1 MRIDL
6 ALVGFGSVARRFVR
20 LLREREDQLA
30 RECDLSTRIVGIAT
44 ERHGC
49 LVDPGGIDAVRAADL
64 TGAGKPLSDLGTGAD
79 TFAASALEVIART
92 PGDGR
97 AVMIET
103 TVLDIET
110 GEPAV
115 SHIRAAFDR
124 GLHVVTANKG
134 PIACA
139 YRDLRAAA
147 AWRGLE
153 FFFEGTVLDG
163 IPVFNLV
170 RETLPGV
177 RVIGFRGVVNTT
189 ANYALEAMEGG
200 EELAQAIADMQRA
213 GIAEAD
219 PSMDIDG
226 WDAAAKAAALV
237 NVLMEGDLRPSDVR
251 RTGIRGL
258 SAAQVRDARA
268 AGCRYKLV
276 SSAWMEGGAVRA
288 EVSPEPLPLEDP
300 LAQLRGL
307 DNALV
312 LKTDLLGEIVITER
326 DGGLTE
332 TAYALLT
339 DLVAVRRRLGSLPG
353 SPARRAP

>member
-1 MRIDL
+1 MQLDL
-6 ALVGFGSVARRFVR
+6 VLVGFGSVARRFVR
-20 LLREREDQLA
+20 LLREREASLTRDY
-30 RECDLSTRIVGIAT
+30 DLTTRIVAIAT
-44 ERHGC
+44 ARHGC
-49 LVDPGGIDAVRAADL
+49 LVDPSGIDAVRAADL
-64 TGAGKPLSDLGTGAD
+64 VAAGKPLSEVGTSAGTAAAD
-79 TFAASALEVIART
+79 TLEVIART
-92 PGDGR
+92 AGGG
-97 AVMIET
+97 ATVMIET

-110 GEPAV
+110 GEPAA
-115 SHIRAAFDR
+115 SHIRAAFEK
-124 GLHVVTANKG
+124 GQHVITANKG

-139 YRDLRAAA
+139 YREL
-147 AWRGLE
+147 RGLAARCGVE

-170 RETLPGV
+170 RETLPTV
-177 RVIGFRGVVNTT
+177 RVTGFRGVVNTT
-189 ANYALEAMEGG
+189 ANFALEAMEGG
-200 EELAQAIADMQRA
+200 QELAQAVADMQRQ

-237 NVLMEGDLRPSDVR
+237 NVLMDGDMRPTDVR

-258 SAAQVRDARA
+258 TAAQVRDARA
-268 AGCRYKLV
+268 AGRRYKLV
-276 SSAWMEGGAVRA
+276 SSAWTEGGVLRA
-288 EVSPEPLPLEDP
+288 EVTPEALPLEDS

-332 TAYALLT
+332 TAFALLT
-339 DLVAVRRRLGSLPG
+339 DLVAVRRRLGAPPG
-353 SPARRAP
+353 APARRTP

>member
-1 MRIDL
+1 MGIDL
-6 ALVGFGSVARRFVR
+6 VLVGFGSVARRFVR

-30 RECDLSTRIVGIAT
+30 REYDLSPRVVAIAT
-44 ERHGC
+44 ARHGC
-49 LVDPGGIDAVRAADL
+49 LVEPDGIDAVRAADL
-64 TGAGKPLSDLGTGAD
+64 VGAGRPLSELGTGAD
-79 TFAASALEVIART
+79 TFAANALEVIART

-97 AVMIET
+97 TVMVET
-103 TVLDIET
+103 TVLDVWN

-115 SHIRAAFDR
+115 SHIRAAFER
-124 GLHVVTANKG
+124 GQHVVTANKG

-139 YRDLRAAA
+139 YRELRATAL
-147 AWRGLE
+147 WHGVE

-170 RETLPGV
+170 RETLPSV
-177 RVIGFRGVVNTT
+177 RVTGFRGVLNTT
-189 ANYALEAMEGG
+189 ANFALEAMEGG
-200 EELAQAIADMQRA
+200 KELAQAIGDMQRA

-226 WDAAAKAAALV
+226 WDAAAKAATLV
-237 NVLMEGDLRPSDVR
+237 NVLMDGDLRPSDVR

-258 SAAQVRDARA
+258 TAAQVRGARA
-268 AGCRYKLV
+268 VGRRYKLV
-276 SSAWMEGGAVRA
+276 SSAWMEGGMIRA
-288 EVSPEPLPLEDP
+288 EVTPEDLPIEDP

-332 TAYALLT
+332 TAFALLA
-339 DLVAVRRRLGSLPG
+339 DLVAVRRRLGALPG
-353 SPARRAP
+353 SPARRTP

>member
-1 MRIDL
+1 MQIDL
-6 ALVGFGSVARRFVR
+6 VLVGFGSVARRFVR
-20 LLREREDQLA
+20 LLRERDAFLS
-30 RECDLSTRIVGIAT
+30 RDHDLTTRIVAIAT
-44 ERHGC
+44 ARHGS
-49 LVDPGGIDAVRAADL
+49 LVDPAGIDAVRAADL
-64 TGAGKPLSDLGTGAD
+64 VAAGKPLSEVGAPRE
-79 TFAASALEVIART
+79 AAATHALDVIGRT
-92 PGDGR
+92 AGDGR
-97 AVMIET
+97 TVMVET
-103 TVLDIET
+103 TILDIET
-110 GEPAV
+110 GEPAA

-124 GLHVVTANKG
+124 GQHVITANKG

-139 YRDLRAAA
+139 YRELRALAA
-147 AWRGLE
+147 ARGLE

-177 RVIGFRGVVNTT
+177 RVTGFRGVVNTT
-189 ANYALEAMEGG
+189 ANFALEAMERGH
-200 EELAQAIADMQRA
+200 ELGPAIADMQRA

-237 NVLMEGDLRPSDVR
+237 NVLMDGDLRPADVR

-258 SAAQVRDARA
+258 TVAEVRGARA
-268 AGCRYKLV
+268 AGRRYKLV
-276 SSAWMEGGAVRA
+276 SSAWAEGGRIQA
-288 EVSPEPLPLEDP
+288 EVAPEQLTIDDP

-312 LKTDLLGEIVITER
+312 LRTDLLGEIVITER

-332 TAYALLT
+332 TAFALLT
-339 DLVAVRRRLGSLPG
+339 DLVAVRRRLGSPAG
-353 SPARRAP
+353 SPPRRTP